1 MFEEDLPK
9 YEAIQP
15 IIHTDGK
22 IKHEYRIFHK
32 NGHLVWVRDTTIA
45 IVNEDGE
52 ISHYNG
58 IIADISEQKA
68 LEEKMEHLAAHDF
81 LTKLPNRMMADRT
94 LHAFIEQAKVFTLM
108 YLDLD
113 RFKEVNDTFGHLVGD
128 KLLIEV
134 ANRFKACISEDDFLA
149 RMSEDE
155 FLILLANKN
164 SEKSATVAKEI
175 LRSIK
180 EPFLIDEYELSIS
193 TSIGMASY
201 FQDGKDARTLLKNSD
216 IALYLAKEH
225 GKNTYQIFSHQ
236 TRHDPNVRIGKKK
249 TMKRYIKNIS
259 QLNRNMKDCKD

>member
-1 MFEEDLPK
+1 M
-9 YEAIQP
+9 
-15 IIHTDGK
+15 
-22 IKHEYRIFHK
+22 
-32 NGHLVWVRDTTIA
+32 RDTTIA